1 MIVKN
6 KFTTLIKMSTH
17 ELNNENEEKSINDI
31 IIVNDKILLLQ
42 RDIEKL
48 VEMFKMVNDVVNE
61 QSVTIS
67 RIQDSIIDISL
78 NTEESV
84 SNLETVKTNVNFYRA
99 IYMGVGS
106 AFAVVFGLFV
116 F

>member
-1 MIVKN
+1 MSDENELMIVN
-6 KFTTLIKMSTH
+6 EKM
-17 ELNNENEEKSINDI
+17 
-31 IIVNDKILLLQ
+31 LLMQ
-42 RDIEKL
+42 KDIEKL
-48 VEMFKMVNDVVNE
+48 VELFKMVNDVVNE
-61 QSVTIS
+61 QTVTIS